1 MTRLLQHYRS
11 QIVPAMMK
19 KFGYKNKM
27 QAPQIRK
34 VVINMGVGAA
44 ITDIKILEAVA
55 RDLGLICGQ
64 KPLITRAKKAI
75 ANFKIREGLPIG
87 AKVTLRGKKMYEFID
102 RLLNV
107 ALPRIRDFR
116 GVSASA
122 FDKEG
127 NYSLGIS
134 EQTIFPEIKVD
145 EVSKVQGMD
154 IIFNIRTKSIDE
166 SRELLRLLGMPF
178 KTTAE

>member
-1 MTRLLQHYRS
+1 MARLLEYYRS
-11 QIVPAMMK
+11 QIIPAMMK

-27 QAPQIRK
+27 QVAHVRK

-44 ITDIKILEAVA
+44 ISDIKILEAA
-55 RDLGLICGQ
+55 AHDLALITGQ

-87 AKVTLRGKKMYEFID
+87 CKVTLRGKKMYEFID
-102 RLLNV
+102 RLVNV

-116 GVSASA
+116 GVSATA
-122 FDKEG
+122 FDKKG
-127 NYSLGIS
+127 NYAFGIN

-145 EVSKVQGMD
+145 EISKVQGMD
-154 IIFNIRTKSIDE
+154 IIFDIKTKNTEE
-166 SRELLRLLGMPF
+166 SRELLRLMGMPF
-178 KTTAE
+178 RPQ